1 MLKRPYL
8 LKYYLPAY
16 GQRSPAVLRKQP
28 KQSYTQWGKP
38 SHTRRSNPNLQGLGG
53 GVRAGAEGGWGQTKG
68 EPRTSERAER
78 DVVVT
83 VC

>member
-1 MLKRPYL
+1 MKQVYFIGINKQHYVKCPLIVWTIIEHHFMLKRPYL

-53 GVRAGAEGGWGQTKG
+53 GG
-68 EPRTSERAER
+68 
-78 DVVVT
+78 
-83 VC
+83 